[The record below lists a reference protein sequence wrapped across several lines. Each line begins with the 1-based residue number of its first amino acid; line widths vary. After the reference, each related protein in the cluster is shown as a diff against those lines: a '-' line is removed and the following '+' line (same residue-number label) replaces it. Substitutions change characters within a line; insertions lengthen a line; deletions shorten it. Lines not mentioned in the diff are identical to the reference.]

1 MDSSWESNESEMDL
15 QELKYFLLV
24 MECGS
29 FSKAAEKGFTTQ
41 PNISKHIA
49 ALESS
54 LNTTLFERRSNGVI
68 PTADAIAIS
77 KRLPFLIEQMEQ
89 LLAEPAS
96 IASTDYET
104 LHIGF
109 TENMDID
116 TVAAPFF
123 LALKSSESA
132 RLIPIKLQSYPL
144 DDIVPNI
151 ENGNI
156 DLGFVYSVLSV
167 DPSLFN
173 RIAVTRGNPRLY
185 YSLKH
190 PLATKEGL
198 TVSDFKD
205 AVFVTH
211 SFKSDQNYVR
221 FNGLPFEPEH
231 MIFAD
236 SLTEV
241 SLYVNSG
248 MAVTVLG
255 PSQTFSSNPGI
266 CFIELESATSK
277 IGTDAIWLNHNKKDA
292 LRAVIPCLLQS

>member
-1 MDSSWESNESEMDL
+1 MEL

-49 ALESS
+49 ALENS
-54 LNTTLFERRSNGVI
+54 LNTTLFERKRNGVV
-68 PTADAIAIS
+68 PTVDAIALS
-77 KRLPFLIEQMEQ
+77 KRLPFLMEQMEQ
-89 LLAEPAS
+89 LLAEPKSAPK
-96 IASTDYET
+96 TDYET

-109 TENMDID
+109 TENMDINI
-116 TVAAPFF
+116 VAAPFF
-123 LALKSSESA
+123 FALKSTEST
-132 RLIPIKLQSYPL
+132 RYIPVRLQSYPL
-144 DDIVPNI
+144 DGIIPNI
-151 ENGNI
+151 ENGTI
-156 DLGFVYSVLSV
+156 DLGFAYSVLSV
-167 DPSLFN
+167 DSSMFN

-190 PLATKEGL
+190 PFAQKEAL
-198 TVSDFKD
+198 TVSDFKE

-211 SFKSDQNYVR
+211 SFKSDQNYIR

-231 MIFAD
+231 IIFAD

-255 PSQTFSSNPGI
+255 PSQIFSTNPGVR
-266 CFIELESATSK
+266 FIELDGATSK
-277 IGTDAIWLNHNKKDA
+277 IGTDAIWLNHNKKGV
-292 LRAVIPCLLQS
+292 LKAVIPCLLQAQ